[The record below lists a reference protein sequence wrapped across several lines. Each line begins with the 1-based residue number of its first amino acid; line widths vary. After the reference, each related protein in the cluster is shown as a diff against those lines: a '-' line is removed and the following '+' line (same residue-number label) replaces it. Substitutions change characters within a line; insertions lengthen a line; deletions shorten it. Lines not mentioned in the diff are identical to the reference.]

1 MHAFIIL
8 IKFPLLFFL
17 YSQFPFSKDQVRI
30 LLFREC
36 DWRGRRLLFDSS
48 AIEPVT
54 ATPIQSQQQ
63 QQQHT
68 VMNTSAT
75 QTKPLPLKLDKNNIE
90 YYEGKPYKVCVL
102 NAKKIYN
109 FKNFL

>member
-1 MHAFIIL
+1 MFHC
-8 IKFPLLFFL
+8 
-17 YSQFPFSKDQVRI
+17 SQFPFSKDQVRI

-54 ATPIQSQQQ
+54 TTPIQSQQQ
-63 QQQHT
+63 T
-68 VMNTSAT
+68 VLNTSAT
-75 QTKPLPLKLDKNNIE
+75 QTKPSPLKLDKNNIE

-102 NAKKIYN
+102 NASKKKKLYIQFKKIN
-109 FKNFL
+109 IQ

>member
-1 MHAFIIL
+1 MFH
-8 IKFPLLFFL
+8 

-54 ATPIQSQQQ
+54 TTPIQSQQQ
-63 QQQHT
+63 QQHT
-68 VMNTSAT
+68 VNTSAT
-75 QTKPLPLKLDKNNIE
+75 QTKPAPLKLDKNNIE

-102 NAKKIYN
+102 SCKK
-109 FKNFL
+109 KKM